1 MKNVRIYLVAFCALV
16 LSAGSFLLNGA
27 TSSIA
32 APPDKDVVVTNTA
45 SNPVPVQTQG
55 VTNISG
61 NVSISNTP
69 SVSIANTPT
78 VNAQE
83 FGPWN
88 VNISNKPAVT
98 IDSSAPVNVHDVD
111 NPALQPFQRILDV
124 LIPPG
129 QGTATDQFVVPAG
142 KRLVIEFTSTNVT
155 APTGMKLWVR
165 LQALSGGVFVSYNM
179 TSTLLS
185 NTAGTDF
192 SVGSETTRIYADPG
206 SNVTLVVSV
215 LGGTAGSNTGAEVDL
230 SGHFVNLP

>member
-1 MKNVRIYLVAFCALV
+1 MKNIRIYLVALCALV

-32 APPDKDVVVTNTA
+32 APSDKDVVVTNTA
-45 SNPVPVQTQG
+45 SNPVPVQAQG
-55 VTNISG
+55 TTNVSG
-61 NVSISNTP
+61 NISISNTP

-83 FGPWN
+83 FGSWN
-88 VNISNKPAVT
+88 VNISNTPTVHL
-98 IDSSAPVNVHDVD
+98 DSSTPVNVRNVD
-111 NPALQPFQRILDV
+111 NPALQPFQRNLDV

-129 QGTATDQFVVPAG
+129 QGTATDQYTVPAG
-142 KRLVIEFTSTNVT
+142 KRLVIEFASNSVT

-165 LQALSGGVFVSYNM
+165 VQALSGGVFSNYNM
-179 TSTLLS
+179 TSALLA

-192 SVGSETTRIYADPG
+192 SVGSEVTRIYADPG

-215 LGGTAGSNTGAEVDL
+215 LGGTAGPNTGAEVDL
-230 SGHFVNLP
+230 SGHFVDLP